1 MCLRQYAYGRN
12 IRLQIRYVKFY
23 STNKIYTGVEKP
35 WSRAYA
41 SPTLLGEKEK
51 AEFLAWKQN
60 CNMFNK
66 SRGSRVI
73 RVQLKPHNFF
83 CHVRI
88 LKSWH
93 PLLSVLS
100 WSFPFTFPGPL
111 TKLAHPQLSSPLTPP
126 HTHTHTH
133 FPVHSYSIVIIH

>member
-23 STNKIYTGVEKP
+23 STNKIYTGG
-35 WSRAYA
+35 
-41 SPTLLGEKEK
+41 GEAVIKGICLPHKEK

-73 RVQLKPHNFF
+73 RVQLKPNNFF
-83 CHVRI
+83 LSCQDFEI
-88 LKSWH
+88 LASPTFR
-93 PLLSVLS
+93 PLLKLPLH
-100 WSFPFTFPGPL
+100 FPRSTFKACP
-111 TKLAHPQLSSPLTPP
+111 
-126 HTHTHTH
+126 HTH
-133 FPVHSYSIVIIH
+133 FPVHSHSIVIIH